1 MFINVN
7 EVSVDTIIKSIHR
20 YKYCSFSIFRQHED
34 IPVFEGLYK
43 GLSRYEYILQ
53 MNVVAYYESRP
64 GIWVLVVE
72 NLDYDKWEKDK
83 YI

>member
-7 EVSVDTIIKSIHR
+7 KVSVDTIIKSIHR
-20 YKYCSFSIFRQHED
+20 YKYCGFSIFRQHED

-53 MNVVAYYESRP
+53 MNVVAYYESQP
-64 GIWVLVVE
+64 GIWVLVVK
-72 NLDYDKWEKDK
+72 NLDYDKWEKER
-83 YI
+83 